1 LSYNAYITRIK
12 DLRKHTNAD
21 RLQVGTCFGN
31 YVIVDLKT
39 QDNELGCYFPTDGR
53 LGMEYCEANNL
64 LRKKDEAGNNIGG
77 YLEPDK
83 RHVSTL
89 KLRGEKSDGL
99 FMPLKSLEK
108 FCNIE
113 DLHEGDVITTLNGI
127 VICEKYIPKR
137 NKSNNQNLSGKKHK
151 NKIIE
156 KDSFPFFDEHIDTA
170 QLAYNMH
177 QFKEGDT
184 CYITLKMHGTSQRTA
199 YTMKET
205 KTIVPYWIH
214 KILSFFKIELPIKK
228 TWDYISGTRRVTL
241 KNYDNGYYGSDDFRK
256 QWHDFF
262 VGKLRKGEEIFYEVV
277 GYDHDSHTI
286 MPECSNKKTNDKEF
300 IKQYGDTTRFTYGC
314 GVGQNDIYV
323 YRMTMTNENG
333 DVIEYP
339 WHLVKLRCE
348 QMGLKHCLEF
358 DKFIFTTQD
367 DLMNRINT
375 YVDGADPVGKT
386 HVREGVVVR
395 IDNKE
400 KFTAYKHKNFS
411 FKVLEGIVKESDV
424 LDMEE
429 ENSIEGA
436 VNE

>member
-1 LSYNAYITRIK
+1 MSYNAYITRIK